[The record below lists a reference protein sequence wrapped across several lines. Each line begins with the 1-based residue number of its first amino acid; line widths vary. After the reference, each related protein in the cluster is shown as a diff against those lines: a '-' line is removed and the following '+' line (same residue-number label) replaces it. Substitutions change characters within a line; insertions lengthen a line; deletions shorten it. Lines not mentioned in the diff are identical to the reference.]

1 MIGEGVAVHANF
13 FVSSFHVRRLERWFA
28 DDQSVTDL
36 LIFVSFFMI
45 IN

>member
-28 DDQSVTDL
+28 DDQSVNDDAEGPDVDL
-36 LIFVSFFMI
+36 I
-45 IN
+45 